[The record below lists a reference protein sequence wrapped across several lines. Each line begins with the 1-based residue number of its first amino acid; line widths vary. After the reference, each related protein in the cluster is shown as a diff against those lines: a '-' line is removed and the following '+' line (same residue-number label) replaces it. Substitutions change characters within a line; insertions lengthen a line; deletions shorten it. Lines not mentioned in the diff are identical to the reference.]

1 MANWAQTQRYEAYLN
16 TNWGLEQAQLLTG
29 LNNDM
34 IEAFVGRYSRG
45 KRKGQLRGAITWT
58 KVVRGGWS
66 LSGGR
71 GHVKLP
77 GRISE
82 VHLID
87 AWTKTTLY

>member
-1 MANWAQTQRYEAYLN
+1 MANWANTQRFQAYLN
-16 TNWGLEQAQLLTG
+16 TKWGLEQAQLLTG
-29 LNNDM
+29 LNNEM

-45 KRKGQLRGAITWT
+45 KRKGQLRGAIEWT

-66 LSGGR
+66 VSGGF

-77 GRISE
+77 GRISD

-87 AWTKTTLY
+87 PWKGTILY